1 MLVSNI
7 EVEQLTD
14 AIITRLLFSD
24 IEDDGANGNCIFV
37 AGSSKATQSRLP
49 RALELYKQ
57 GRADKILFSGGVKW
71 DENEESESVAL
82 KKEAMANGIPENNI
96 LLEDQSL
103 HTLENVLASLLVLDR
118 EFHLY
123 KIKRL
128 LIVTS
133 SYHMK
138 RLYLTLKTY
147 MPDWIQFTLCPA
159 DDLAMSKENWFSTE
173 ISRQRVLTEARKL
186 VTYVK
191 QGALRDIEIDI

>member
-14 AIITRLLFSD
+14 AIITKLLFSD

-71 DENEESESVAL
+71 DENEDSESVAL

-173 ISRQRVLTEARKL
+173 ISRQRVLIEARKL